1 MLMKEEVIKFL
12 NKCNIP
18 FENEQQLVGMLI
30 PREILLSKDV
40 YAKVREDLEVIR
52 KIYSSS
58 SMTGLQQTAAEKER
72 WPLLNLVRQLL
83 KVSDFQMKPIRMS
96 DGYTKEKKKKYKRF
110 FKIDRYKELITTP
123 TLEKQ
128 ITGGELS

>member
-1 MLMKEEVIKFL
+1 MKEEVINFL
-12 NKCNIP
+12 NKCNIH

-30 PREILLSKDV
+30 PREILLSKEV

-58 SMTGLQQTAAEKER
+58 SMTGLQQTAAQKEK

-83 KVSDFQMKPIRMS
+83 KVSDFQMRPIRMS

-110 FKIDRYKELITTP
+110 FKIERYKEVVNIP
-123 TLEKQ
+123 TLEEQ
-128 ITGGELS
+128 ITGGECS

>member
-1 MLMKEEVIKFL
+1 MKEEVIKFL
-12 NKCNIP
+12 NKCNIH

-30 PREILLSKDV
+30 PREILLSKEV

-58 SMTGLQQTAAEKER
+58 SMTGLQQTAAEKEK

-83 KVSDFQMKPIRMS
+83 KVSDFQMRPIRMS

-110 FKIDRYKELITTP
+110 FKIERYKEIVSIP
-123 TLEKQ
+123 ALEEQ
-128 ITGGELS
+128 ITGGECS

>member
-1 MLMKEEVIKFL
+1 MKEEVIKFL

-110 FKIDRYKELITTP
+110 FKIERYTP
-123 TLEKQ
+123 IEKVEVSSIQ
-128 ITGGELS
+128 E

>member
-110 FKIDRYKELITTP
+110 FKIERYTP
-123 TLEKQ
+123 IDKVEVESIQ
-128 ITGGELS
+128 E

>member
-1 MLMKEEVIKFL
+1 MKEEVIKFL

-110 FKIDRYKELITTP
+110 FKIERYTP
-123 TLEKQ
+123 IDKVEVESIQ
-128 ITGGELS
+128 E